1 MYRKDGKI
9 AYGQEVGTL
18 TGNGPKPGHLQ
29 LTVAFSEREKSPRL
43 GEFVVIEETE
53 FLKRKILCRVEEI
66 GYGDFQTTRGERERA
81 LVEKYIRN
89 SAGHTRPLT
98 EEEKKSLF
106 FLAYTLRVLGEI
118 RENKSSLK
126 IGTDYRM
133 LPDLTATCRLPNEKE
148 FKLIVSTALESEL
161 NQPLPIIGKLS
172 FGEDVVKE
180 ISIPF
185 EPGKFDS
192 KRTAVFARTGYGK
205 SNLTKTVVALAAT
218 TSKSGILVL
227 DLDGEYAFKTK
238 NPDGSV
244 KAGLADVDILKP
256 KLVIYTDRK
265 EIDLNQGL
273 EIRRI
278 INLSKLD
285 PWVIADLMLEQD
297 RKAIQDFRTMKY
309 IPGAKAAW
317 DDLVN
322 TMSANYDNE
331 EDSDEITKKMEA
343 FFTAIGC
350 SDDQKRPLRREILRL
365 KKLHNPDAGNLVE
378 NIRKDTGQG
387 KLVVL
392 DLSLFE
398 LKQAIRIAQT
408 VLTRIFNY
416 NLWGITQNKA
426 KPVIAVF
433 EEAQNVLNKKAVD
446 EGESVFVRWAKE
458 GRKFQ
463 LGLIYVTQQPGA
475 IAEEIVSQTDNF
487 FVMHLLNKG
496 DIDSLTR
503 ANRHYDGVIAQFLGD
518 ETVVGN
524 AYVYSAPKQ
533 PYVFPCQLLEFT
545 PTVFD
550 ESFGKFD
557 LKELSDLLKS
567 SKFSP
572 NNEDIKKAVGGF
584 SKVMYSYFM
593 NQKDKCKPNWLNHEK
608 KWIDYSYAQ
617 SLLKI
622 LDKTKLFPLPALSAA
637 LGNSVVQ
644 DDNGDVD
651 ENDKEEE

>member
-18 TGNGPKPGHLQ
+18 TGHGPKPGNLQ
-29 LTVAFSEREKSPRL
+29 LAVAFSEREKSPRL

-53 FLKRKILCRVEEI
+53 FLKRKILCRIEEI

-148 FKLIVSTALESEL
+148 FKLIVSTALESDINL
-161 NQPLPIIGKLS
+161 PLPTIGKLS

-180 ISIPF
+180 VSIPF
-185 EPGKFDS
+185 ESGKFDS

-205 SNLTKTVVALAAT
+205 SNLTKTIVALAAT
-218 TSKSGILVL
+218 ASKSGILVL
-227 DLDGEYAFKTK
+227 DLDGEYAFSTK

-244 KAGLADVDILKP
+244 KTGLGDVDILKP
-256 KLVIYTDRK
+256 KLIIYTERK
-265 EIDLNQGL
+265 DVDLNQGL
-273 EIRRI
+273 VIRRI

-285 PWVIADLMLEQD
+285 PWVIADLMLEQNL
-297 RKAIQDFRTMKY
+297 KAVQDFRTMKY

-317 DDLVN
+317 DDLVS
-322 TMSANYDNE
+322 TLSANYNNG
-331 EDSDEITKKMEA
+331 EDDSAEISKKLEA
-343 FFTAIGC
+343 FFTAIHCG
-350 SDDQKRPLRREILRL
+350 DEQKRPLRREILRL
-365 KKLHNPDAGNLVE
+365 KKLHNPDAENLVE
-378 NIRKDTGQG
+378 SIRKDTGHG
-387 KLVVL
+387 NLVIL

-408 VLTRIFNY
+408 VLSRIFNY
-416 NLWGITQNKA
+416 NLWGVTQNKA
-426 KPVIAVF
+426 KPVIVVL
-433 EEAQNVLNKKAVD
+433 EEAQNVLNKKAVE

-463 LGLIYVTQQPGA
+463 LGLIYITQQPGA

-524 AYVYSAPKQ
+524 AYIYSAPKQ

-545 PTVFD
+545 PKVFED
-550 ESFGKFD
+550 SFGKFD
-557 LKELSDLLKS
+557 LKELATFLKDK
-567 SKFSP
+567 KFTL
-572 NNEDIKKAVGGF
+572 NTEDIKKAVGAF
-584 SKVMYSYFM
+584 SKIMYDYFM
-593 NQKDKCKPNWLNHEK
+593 NQKDKCRPNWLDHEK
-608 KWIDYSYAQ
+608 KWIDYGYAQ

-622 LDKTKLFPLPALSAA
+622 LDKSKLFPVPALSVL
-637 LGNSVVQ
+637 LGNNVDRGDQ
-644 DDNGDVD
+644 DEPLDDG
-651 ENDKEEE
+651 EE